1 MITGARG
8 SFELDRRSYPYLY
21 ARHKL
26 TWLTERSVEVPVI
39 QALVDGQPPDRVLEV
54 GNVLSHYRDQRHL
67 IVDRYERA
75 PGVLNRDV
83 LELDGLG
90 RFALIVA
97 ISTLEHVGLD
107 ERPPDPDKA
116 VRAVHVL
123 RELLAPDGRLVL
135 TVPAGYNRQFDAAI
149 RCGELPIANLAALRR
164 EAGSD
169 TWVQVEP
176 EAAFAAPYDFL
187 LYRARAVVFACL
199 EAVRA

>member
-1 MITGARG
+1 M
-8 SFELDRRSYPYLY
+8 
-21 ARHKL
+21 
-26 TWLTERSVEVPVI
+26 I
-39 QALVDGQPPDRVLEV
+39 QALVDDQPPDRVLEV

-67 IVDRYERA
+67 IIGSLRTGTRRPEPR
-75 PGVLNRDV
+75 R

-107 ERPPDPDKA
+107 ERTA
-116 VRAVHVL
+116 RSGQVGARRTRAARV
-123 RELLAPDGRLVL
+123 AGPGWTAGADG
-135 TVPAGYNRQFDAAI
+135 AGGYNRQFDAAI
-149 RCGELPIANLAALRR
+149 RCGGLPIANLAALRR

-187 LYRARAVVFACL
+187 LYRARAVVFARL